1 MLSARLAV
9 GRLALRANSR
19 TSDFNRLPN
28 GNIAYKTRSLGA
40 AEIELKKRTLHKLD
54 SGTDERKNV

>member
-40 AEIELKKRTLHKLD
+40 GNRVEEAHFA
-54 SGTDERKNV
+54 